1 MKSITALKT
10 TQFVCA
16 VLFIVS
22 ILPGLNRIFGFADFS
37 YANSDKYTAGDAE
50 INQPVHNLTI
60 DWASGKV
67 DILYHNKNTVILS
80 EKSKK
85 TISPEMQM
93 RWWLDGDTLRI
104 QYAKPGIHLN
114 QNLQKELT
122 VTLPKDILLDDVNI
136 NATSG
141 ILTIPILEA
150 TRLSTTITAGE
161 IFATVKA
168 QDISCQ
174 ATSGEIY
181 MKVLEDTE
189 EISASA
195 TSGNITIEA
204 EGCETLQAS
213 STSGSIHITAE
224 KARILSAVSTSGGVY
239 ADLGVVKDMT
249 TRSTSGDI
257 QIKIAALE
265 KLKASSTSGSVKAAL
280 PEDPGFKANLDSTS
294 GRITCSLS
302 LIKQG
307 SDYICGDGSGAVDIS
322 TTSGNIT
329 IKALKG

>member
-37 YANSDKYTAGDAE
+37 YANADKYIAGEAE
-50 INQPVHNLTI
+50 IKQSVHNLSI

-67 DILYHNKNTVILS
+67 DIQYHNKNTVILR

-85 TISPEMQM
+85 TINPEMQM
-93 RWWLDGDTLRI
+93 QWWLDGNTLRI

-122 VTLPKDILLDDVNI
+122 VTLPEGTLLNDVNI

-141 ILTIPILEA
+141 ILTIPVLEA
-150 TRLSTTITAGE
+150 ARLSTTITSGE
-161 IFATVKA
+161 IFATAKA
-168 QDISCQ
+168 QEIYCQ

-181 MKVLEDTE
+181 LKVLEDTE
-189 EISASA
+189 EISASS
-195 TSGNITIEA
+195 TSGNIAIEA
-204 EGCETLQAS
+204 GDSETIQAS
-213 STSGSIHITAE
+213 STSGSVHVTA
-224 KARILSAVSTSGGVY
+224 KNTRILSAVSTSGDVY
-239 ADLGVVKDMT
+239 VDLGASKDVT
-249 TRSTSGDI
+249 TRSTSGKI
-257 QIKIAALE
+257 RIKIGALE
-265 KLKASSTSGSVKAAL
+265 KLKASSTSGNIKASL
-280 PEDPGFKANLDSTS
+280 PENPGFKANLDSTS
-294 GRITCSLS
+294 GRITYNLS

-307 SDYICGDGSGAVDIS
+307 NDYICGDGNGAVDIS

-329 IKALKG
+329 ISALKG

>member
-1 MKSITALKT
+1 
-10 TQFVCA
+10 
-16 VLFIVS
+16 
-22 ILPGLNRIFGFADFS
+22 
-37 YANSDKYTAGDAE
+37 
-50 INQPVHNLTI
+50 
-60 DWASGKV
+60 
-67 DILYHNKNTVILS
+67 
-80 EKSKK
+80 
-85 TISPEMQM
+85 M
-93 RWWLDGDTLRI
+93 RWWLEGDTLRI

-122 VTLPKDILLDDVNI
+122 VTLPEGILLGDVDI

-141 ILTIPILEA
+141 ILTIPVLEA
-150 TRLSTTITAGE
+150 TRLSTTVPSGD
-161 IFATVKA
+161 IFATVEA

-174 ATSGEIY
+174 TTSGEIY
-181 MKVLEDTE
+181 LKVLEDTE

-204 EGCETLQAS
+204 EDSETIQAN
-213 STSGSIHITAE
+213 STSGSVHVTA
-224 KARILSAVSTSGGVY
+224 KNTRILSAVSTSGDVY
-239 ADLGVVKDMT
+239 TEIGKAKNVI

-294 GRITCSLS
+294 GRITYYLS
-302 LIKQG
+302 LIKKG
-307 SDYICGDGSGAVDIS
+307 NDYICGDGSGTVDIS

-329 IKALKG
+329 ISELKD

>member
-1 MKSITALKT
+1 
-10 TQFVCA
+10 
-16 VLFIVS
+16 
-22 ILPGLNRIFGFADFS
+22 
-37 YANSDKYTAGDAE
+37 
-50 INQPVHNLTI
+50 
-60 DWASGKV
+60 
-67 DILYHNKNTVILS
+67 
-80 EKSKK
+80 
-85 TISPEMQM
+85 M

-104 QYAKPGIHLN
+104 QYTKPGIHLN

>member
-1 MKSITALKT
+1 MKNITALKT

-22 ILPGLNRIFGFADFS
+22 IIPGLNRIFGFADFS
-37 YANSDKYTAGDAE
+37 YANADQYIAGEAE
-50 INQPVHNLTI
+50 INQSVHNLTI

-67 DILYHNKNTVILS
+67 DILYHNKKTVILS

-93 RWWLDGDTLRI
+93 RWWLDGDT
-104 QYAKPGIHLN
+104 HLN

-204 EGCETLQAS
+204 EGCETIQAS
-213 STSGSIHITAE
+213 STSGSIHITPFLLPE
-224 KARILSAVSTSGGVY
+224 VST
-239 ADLGVVKDMT
+239 
-249 TRSTSGDI
+249 
-257 QIKIAALE
+257 
-265 KLKASSTSGSVKAAL
+265 
-280 PEDPGFKANLDSTS
+280 P
-294 GRITCSLS
+294 
-302 LIKQG
+302 
-307 SDYICGDGSGAVDIS
+307 IS
-322 TTSGNIT
+322 
-329 IKALKG
+329 A